1 MYDQLHRE
9 NNRTRLSKNWNEGT
23 QSGGKLWSQFQNE
36 IHNTSRKWVDFL
48 ATLSMNDFIPKS
60 WVWIRCRKPNC
71 SSFSPGKTDGNWL
84 LVEKMWREIDMY
96 RPMRGTRPFAFQA
109 FPRWAKGPCL
119 WYIQDKRKSFSF
131 PMERVLALPFLHQF
145 SPKAGRNSLLARDV
159 ISFVRRVRLGLIV
172 ILEVAMVGRYSV
184 RNIVEIVSS
193 GLV

>member
-36 IHNTSRKWVDFL
+36 IHNISRKWVDFL

-84 LVEKMWREIDMY
+84 LVEKMRREIDMY
-96 RPMRGTRPFAFQA
+96 RPMRGTRPFGFQRPAFLRWVPASDISRTRGNRFHFQWNESSR
-109 FPRWAKGPCL
+109 FLFSTNSRPRRGGTLCWPE
-119 WYIQDKRKSFSF
+119 
-131 PMERVLALPFLHQF
+131 M
-145 SPKAGRNSLLARDV
+145 
-159 ISFVRRVRLGLIV
+159 
-172 ILEVAMVGRYSV
+172 
-184 RNIVEIVSS
+184 
-193 GLV
+193 